1 MEDANIMKAR
11 KYVKGYEQM
20 DLRADE
26 NTENNLYDINPIGP
40 EREVIGDFVQVQTMV
55 DYDTEHFKYTDF
67 NDPLY
72 MYQDPLFP
80 TFDIILDTEYS
91 PLLSNRQGISSIQS
105 FLNDYSSISS
115 IGTRQKIY
123 NEFKNTLYKLFNSG
137 FKDIDRNKS
146 YYINSISG
154 LDKLT
159 AKIVDFEKDNI
170 TITMNEDVSMITT
183 YLSQLYNNLSYSYK
197 DQRYMFPANLL
208 RFNMY
213 IKIHDVRNMVNIIP
227 KYKPFDSNFS
237 GETYTTSFDK
247 SYQIYYL
254 QDCTF
259 NFFKS
264 KFFEDNITVGG
275 FDASI
280 STTVASIKMD
290 ITYKSI
296 SIESG
301 FPLIKN
307 AITDI
312 KSSAFILQ
320 NKAQS
325 LESSLSNNQV
335 FINNEKT
342 VETFRDEIEQLKS
355 PSLNSN
361 DPSNN
366 NGSNVDE
373 DFSALKTYYELKNS
387 SRTFEMM
394 NMTGV
399 GLEYDINQSYKG
411 NILSPGKLDRP
422 YMGDVQVSPGF
433 EPRWYYSDTSA
444 PEISE
449 MKQSILNQINIGGGL
464 QILPFVII
472 DLFMGGYH
480 GMQDGSFIS
489 GYSSDFIYAPRGAK
503 NYNNG
508 DIFNPQ
514 ELNGDTISDL
524 DIQNNLNKLNQ
535 EIIPNYPTGGQLL
548 SDPNVLSGEIIPID
562 PTVIDPYL
570 LDGDVIPGSIILPG
584 GVFSDPTVLD
594 GENLNYQIP
603 LDIFLDGL
611 FIPMNW
617 HVNAPLEGSIQM
629 DWNEKDPLE
638 GSIQM
643 DWNEKDPLEGI
654 IEMSYNVKDPL
665 EGFIE
670 MSYDVKDLLEGFID
684 INIKPKLEIEGRI
697 SQDIKVKE
705 PLDAKID
712 NSFDER
718 EFLNLIKP
726 EYDIFIKSPLSGFID
741 QTIKEKPD
749 FNKVI
754 LYEYPEFKR
763 DIDMGSLYLN
773 ITKENIIPIVYLY
786 SKTDK
791 FKTLVDYY
799 LYNKVFSEAK
809 NPNASIVQTIKEKTP
824 LNLIYS
830 YNNELNIYKTI
841 ENVRLYN
848 NEVNKVNNMIVNYVF
863 EEYPIKYAIEEV
875 RLYNNTIIPAL
886 MPEIYL
892 YNKQEQNNYLIND
905 TVYQMT
911 INEFGNNIP
920 NGLSIDTSMK
930 EKTFTN
936 LGKITENVP
945 EKKETILPMLYEP
958 SRIKKLLEPVLLY
971 APVEKI
977 KFEKIDKLYENE
989 EYIGNIFKSK
999 LLMKETDFEE
1009 FGKRLDDVKIE
1020 QNKIMLKNFPYT
1032 TMSYKPI
1039 LEVENENKRDKTLDK
1054 EKLDSLI
1061 AYKKS
1066 LKEEYITIKPIMD
1079 KDSEMVFKLEGNKIN
1094 TERRER
1100 TNKEEYEHNISSLND
1115 EDRLVKKKIVDEY
1128 EPLKRS
1134 LEVVKIDQT
1143 ITYKAPFKES
1153 YIDKSED
1160 VPVPENDSTLE
1171 GQRINIDIKEEDSE
1185 KMGNV
1190 FDDEIETKDRKY
1202 LVNNETLD
1210 YNSEPRKVLATEQ
1223 LDTQIKK
1230 KENLNGDSINKNI

>member
-26 NTENNLYDINPIGP
+26 TPDSNLYVINPIGP
-40 EREVIGDFVQVQTMV
+40 KREVISDFVQAQTMV

-115 IGTRQKIY
+115 VGTRQKIY

-137 FKDIDRNKS
+137 FKDVDRNKS

-213 IKIHDVRNMVNIIP
+213 IKIHDVRNMVDIIP
-227 KYKPFDSNFS
+227 KYKPFDDNLS
-237 GETYTTSFDK
+237 GETYTTSFNK

-275 FDASI
+275 FDASV
-280 STTVASIKMD
+280 STTAASIKMD

-307 AITDI
+307 AITDTE
-312 KSSAFILQ
+312 SSAFVLQ

-335 FINNEKT
+335 FINNQKT
-342 VETFRDEIEQLKS
+342 VETFREEIEQLKS
-355 PSLNSN
+355 HSLNSN

-366 NGSNVDE
+366 NGSNIDE
-373 DFSALKTYYELKNS
+373 DFSALKTYYELKDS
-387 SRTFEMM
+387 TRTLEMM
-394 NMTGV
+394 NMSF
-399 GLEYDINQSYKG
+399 GLEHDINQSYKG
-411 NILSPGKLDRP
+411 NLLSPGKLDRP
-422 YMGDVQVSPGF
+422 YEGDVQVAPGF
-433 EPRWYYSDTSA
+433 EPRWYYSETSA

-449 MKQSILNQINIGGGL
+449 MKQSILNQINIGGNL
-464 QILPFVII
+464 QNLPFIII

-480 GMQDGSFIS
+480 GMQDGSFVP

-508 DIFNPQ
+508 NTFNSQ
-514 ELNGDTISDL
+514 ELNGDIISNFDV
-524 DIQNNLNKLNQ
+524 QNDLNKLNQ
-535 EIIPNYPTGGQLL
+535 ETIPNYPVDGQLL
-548 SDPNVLSGEIIPID
+548 SDPNVLDGEIMPID
-562 PTVIDPYL
+562 PTPIDPYL

-617 HVNAPLEGSIQM
+617 HENAPIEGSIQM
-629 DWNEKDPLE
+629 NWNEKE
-638 GSIQM
+638 
-643 DWNEKDPLEGI
+643 PLEGI
-654 IEMSYNVKDPL
+654 IEMSYNVKDP
-665 EGFIE
+665 
-670 MSYDVKDLLEGFID
+670 LEGFID

-705 PLDAKID
+705 LLDAKID

-726 EYDIFIKSPLSGFID
+726 EYDIFIKSPLSGYID
-741 QTIKEKPD
+741 QTLQEKPD
-749 FNKVI
+749 FNKTI

-763 DIDMGSLYLN
+763 DMDMGNLYLN
-773 ITKENIIPIVYLY
+773 ITKENIMPIVHLY
-786 SKTDK
+786 SKIDE

-799 LYNKVFSEAK
+799 LYNKVFSEVK
-809 NPNASIVQTIKEKTP
+809 NPNVSIIQTIKEKAP

-830 YNNELNIYKTI
+830 YNNELNVYKTI
-841 ENVRLYN
+841 ENVKLYN

-863 EEYPIKYAIEEV
+863 EEYPIKSAIEEV

-886 MPEIYL
+886 MPEMYL
-892 YNKQEQNNYLIND
+892 YNEQNQNNYLKND
-905 TVYQMT
+905 TVYQMMT
-911 INEFGNNIP
+911 NEFGNNIP
-920 NGLSIDTSMK
+920 NGLSIDTSIK
-930 EKTFTN
+930 EKTFPN
-936 LGKITENVP
+936 LGKMFENVKV
-945 EKKETILPMLYEP
+945 EKEIILPVLYEP
-958 SRIKKLLEPVLLY
+958 SKIKKLLEPVLLY
-971 APVEKI
+971 TPVEKT
-977 KFEKIDKLYENE
+977 KFEEIDKLYENKQ
-989 EYIGNIFKSK
+989 YAGNIFKSK
-999 LLMKETDFEE
+999 LSMKETEFEE
-1009 FGKRLDDVKIE
+1009 FGKRLDNVKIE
-1020 QNKIMLKNFPYT
+1020 QNRIMLKNFPYT
-1032 TMSYKPI
+1032 TMSYKPL

-1054 EKLDSLI
+1054 EKL
-1061 AYKKS
+1061 Y
-1066 LKEEYITIKPIMD
+1066 
-1079 KDSEMVFKLEGNKIN
+1079 
-1094 TERRER
+1094 
-1100 TNKEEYEHNISSLND
+1100 SS
-1115 EDRLVKKKIVDEY
+1115 IVD
-1128 EPLKRS
+1128 KQS
-1134 LEVVKIDQT
+1134 L
-1143 ITYKAPFKES
+1143 KES
-1153 YIDKSED
+1153 YIDKPEDRQVSES
-1160 VPVPENDSTLE
+1160 DSTLE
-1171 GQRINIDIKEEDSE
+1171 NQRINIDIKEEDSK
-1185 KMGNV
+1185 KMDNV
-1190 FDDEIETKDRKY
+1190 FDDEVETKDRKY
-1202 LVNNETLD
+1202 LVDNETLN
-1210 YNSEPRKVLATEQ
+1210 YNIEHRKVLAIEQ

-1230 KENLNGDSINKNI
+1230 KENLDGDTMNKDS